1 MAKLSI
7 NLNKI
12 ALLRNQREVGYPS
25 VVAAAT
31 AVVAA
36 GAAGLTVHPRPD
48 ERHIRISDVWDLQK
62 LWQNLPDGIEYNI
75 EGYPSPDWLEL
86 VHKIAPTQAT
96 LVPDAPEANTSD
108 NGWDAIQ
115 QQDFL
120 KPIIADLQSR
130 GIRTSLFLNAEVEQV
145 TAAKATGTDR
155 IEFYTGPYAEAF
167 EADKKTAIAKYVEAA
182 KAAKTVGL
190 GINAGHDLSLQNLA
204 YFAEN
209 IDGLLEVSIGHA
221 FIADALWL
229 GLEKAVQKYLDAL
242 G

>member
-1 MAKLSI
+1 MTKLSI

-12 ALLRNQREVGYPS
+12 ALLRNQRQVGYPS
-25 VVAAAT
+25 VVESAKCVIT
-31 AVVAA
+31 A

-62 LWQNLPDGIEYNI
+62 LWKSLPDGIEYNI
-75 EGYPSPDWLEL
+75 EGYPSADWLQL
-86 VHKIAPTQAT
+86 VHDVKPTQAT

-108 NGWDAIQ
+108 DGWDAVQ
-115 QQDFL
+115 QKDFL
-120 KPIIADLQSR
+120 QPIIADLQSK
-130 GIRTSLFLNAEVEQV
+130 GIRTCLFLNADAEQV

-155 IEFYTGPYAEAF
+155 IEFYTGPYAETF

-182 KAAKTVGL
+182 KIANDIGL
-190 GINAGHDLSLQNLA
+190 GINAGHDLSLQNLS

-229 GLEKAVQKYLDAL
+229 GLEKSVQAYLNAL
-242 G
+242 R